1 MDTSSMKNIV
11 VLRDLP
17 SNLVEEAIVVLKEN
31 QKLKKVE
38 LLDMET
44 EKGKEKKQEEKKN
57 RNKEMIEKKAK
68 EKNENQKDYI
78 IKEAQ
83 LLISDYITRIE
94 GKSKSKNT
102 EKSFTQLKK
111 KYHKLKIVNIA
122 LVCALMLSIFL
133 SI

>member
-38 LLDMET
+38 LVDMEN
-44 EKGKEKKQEEKKN
+44 EKGKEKKQEEKKS
-57 RNKEMIEKKAK
+57 RNKEMTEKGTKG
-68 EKNENQKDYI
+68 KNENQKDYI

-83 LLISDYITRIE
+83 LLISEYITRIE
-94 GKSKSKNT
+94 GKSKNKNA
-102 EKSFTQLKK
+102 EKSLNHLKK
-111 KYHKLKIVNIA
+111 KYHKLKMINIA
-122 LVCALMLSIFL
+122 LACALVLSIFL
-133 SI
+133 

>member
-38 LLDMET
+38 LLDMEN
-44 EKGKEKKQEEKKN
+44 EKEKKQEEKKI
-57 RNKEMIEKKAK
+57 RNKEMIEKMSK
-68 EKNENQKDYI
+68 EKKENRKDYI

-83 LLISDYITRIE
+83 LLISEYITRIE
-94 GKSKSKNT
+94 GKNKNT
-102 EKSFTQLKK
+102 EKSFAQLKK
-111 KYHKLKIVNIA
+111 KYHKLKMINIA